1 MDLAALCKCI
11 AWSMNVEVTPGTAL
25 WAYRSKQQRH
35 TWGTTD
41 WAQCTEKTHDAI
53 SKALADELSI
63 EGGCSTYLACIQAF
77 HGAFAKDTPIKLSR
91 FETMQE
97 QVFGAL
103 LPELVKQ
110 ALAAAAPTV
119 ERMKQRAFDDM
130 YYDDTKEAF
139 VKLSKGIQGCLTDHL
154 YRRVSKPLE
163 LPSHFVL
170 EEAAE
175 VHARRAEL
183 HHQLTRLQIAQRKIS
198 NIHEAVCTETALQ
211 KDLLCSPV
219 SLQTSSDN
227 PTGLNS

>member
-1 MDLAALCKCI
+1 MK
-11 AWSMNVEVTPGTAL
+11 VEVTPGTAL
-25 WAYRSKQQRH
+25 SAYRSKQQRH
-35 TWGTTD
+35 TWGTTN
-41 WAQCTEKTHDAI
+41 WAQSTTKTHDAI

-77 HGAFAKDTPIKLSR
+77 RGAFAKDTPMKLSR
-91 FETMQE
+91 FETMQD

-119 ERMKQRAFDDM
+119 ERMKQRVFDDK
-130 YYDDTKEAF
+130 YCDDTKEAF
-139 VKLSKGIQGCLTDHL
+139 VKLINGVQGCLTVHL
-154 YRRVSKPLE
+154 YRRISKPLE

-183 HHQLTRLQIAQRKIS
+183 HHQLTRLQIAQQKIS
-198 NIHEAVCTETALQ
+198 KIHEAVCTETTLQ
-211 KDLLCSPV
+211 KDLLCSSA
-219 SLQTSSDN
+219 SLQTTSDN
-227 PTGLNS
+227 LKS